1 MQNNHILVYLNN
13 KIDQLSFLQASY
25 YVLLYRFFFFV
36 IKNNKTIKQSAQQQL
51 PTLYTLN
58 RQTNFAED
66 IKALNCIV
74 GLEIGMDLHK
84 QLGT

>member
-13 KIDQLSFLQASY
+13 KIDELSFLQASY
-25 YVLLYRFFFFV
+25 YVLLYRFFFFL
-36 IKNNKTIKQSAQQQL
+36 IKNNKTIKQSAQHQL

-58 RQTNFAED
+58 RHTNFAED
-66 IKALNCIV
+66 IKLLSCIV

-84 QLGT
+84 

>member
-1 MQNNHILVYLNN
+1 MNFPFYKPVTM
-13 KIDQLSFLQASY
+13 SCCTG
-25 YVLLYRFFFFV
+25 FFFL

-66 IKALNCIV
+66 IKLLNCIV

-84 QLGT
+84 